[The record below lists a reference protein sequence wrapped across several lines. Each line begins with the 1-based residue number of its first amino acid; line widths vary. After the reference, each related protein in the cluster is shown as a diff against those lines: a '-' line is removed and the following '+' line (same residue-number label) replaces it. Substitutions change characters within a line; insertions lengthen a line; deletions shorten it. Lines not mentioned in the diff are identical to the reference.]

1 MSEKGNMHKYD
12 IMIPVMKMTTS
23 RKRYEISDE
32 EWERVKDLL
41 PSDKLEKQG
50 RPPKPNRDM
59 LNAILWIARSGA
71 PWRDLP
77 ERYGSWKT
85 VYDRFNKWAKEGVFE
100 KVFETLNVGA
110 DMQELSIDSA
120 SVKVHQHAAGAKKGQ
135 RAKPQTKI

>member
-1 MSEKGNMHKYD
+1 
-12 IMIPVMKMTTS
+12 MTTS
-23 RKRYEISDE
+23 RKRYEIRDE

-77 ERYGSWKT
+77 EHYGSWKT
-85 VYDRFNKWAKEGVFE
+85 VYNKFNKWAKEGVFE
-100 KVFETLNVGA
+100 KVFEILNEDA
-110 DMQELSIDSA
+110 DMQELSIDST
-120 SVKVHQHAAGAKKGQ
+120 SVKVHQHAAGAKKGRKVQ
-135 RAKPQTKI
+135 TQTKI

>member
-1 MSEKGNMHKYD
+1 
-12 IMIPVMKMTTS
+12 MTTS
-23 RKRYEISDE
+23 KKRYKISDE

-41 PSDKLEKQG
+41 PPDKLEKQG

-85 VYDRFNKWAKEGVFE
+85 VYDRFNKWAREGCFE
-100 KVFETLNVGA
+100 KVFEVLNVDA
-110 DMQELSIDSA
+110 DMQELSIDST
-120 SVKVHQHAAGAKKGQ
+120 SVKVH
-135 RAKPQTKI
+135 

>member
-1 MSEKGNMHKYD
+1 MS
-12 IMIPVMKMTTS
+12 TS
-23 RKRYEISDE
+23 KKRYEISDE

-59 LNAILWIARSGA
+59 LNAILCIAMSGA

-85 VYDRFNKWAKEGVFE
+85 VYDKFNKWAKESVFE
-100 KVFETLNVGA
+100 KVFEILNVDA
-110 DMQELSIDSA
+110 DMQELSIDST
-120 SVKVHQHAAGAKKGQ
+120 SVKVHQHAAGAQKGQ
-135 RAKPQTKI
+135 MAQTQTKI